1 MTEQYAR
8 VCDEC
13 GKGTNVGYLADGLVY
28 CTETCL
34 NVHISPEEWDG
45 LYEEGGDDFYYTE
58 WDVASEVA
66 YQGVYYDAAGVEHQ
80 VA

>member
-13 GKGTNVGYLADGLVY
+13 GKGTNVGYYADGSVY
-28 CTETCL
+28 CTDKCL
-34 NVHISPEEWDG
+34 NVHISPEEWNT
-45 LYEEGGDDFYYTE
+45 LYDEGEGDFYYTQ
-58 WDVASEVA
+58 WDKRAEIEH
-66 YQGVYYDAAGVEHQ
+66 QGFYYDAAGVEHQ